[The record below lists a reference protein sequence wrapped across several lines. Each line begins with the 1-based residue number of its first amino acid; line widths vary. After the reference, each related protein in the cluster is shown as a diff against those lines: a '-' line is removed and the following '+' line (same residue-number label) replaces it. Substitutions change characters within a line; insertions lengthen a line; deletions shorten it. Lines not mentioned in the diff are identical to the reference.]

1 MLKAI
6 LITGSALLILLILHD
21 AFEVMLLPRRVKS
34 RIRLV
39 RYFFRI
45 TWSFWSRIARV
56 ITFTDNRHNFLSWYG
71 PLSMVLL
78 LCVWAVGLIAGFGT
92 LYWALDFGRA
102 VRTSWPDQLY
112 FSGSSF
118 FTLGYGDLLPRT
130 DVAKALAVAEAGTGL
145 GFLATVIGYM
155 PVLYQLFAR
164 REAKVIMLDAGA
176 GSPPSATTLLLRH
189 AEGDSLKELDQLLFE
204 WQQWSAELLESQLSY
219 PMLAFY
225 RSQHDN
231 QSWLAA
237 LTAIMDCCALL
248 MTGFKGVRTFR
259 ARQTYSTAR
268 QAVIEMG
275 RVFKVGARPL
285 EEDRLPPE
293 DFKRMCA
300 NLVDVGLLCGDFED
314 SEQKLAAFRKT
325 YEPFLNGLAYY
336 LVLPLPPWLPGEN
349 QMDNWQSG
357 PRGKSAKQL
366 IDTVPAKPE

>member
-6 LITGSALLILLILHD
+6 LITSSALLILLILHD

-45 TWSFWSRIARV
+45 TWSFWSRIARG
-56 ITFTDNRHNFLSWYG
+56 ITFTDSRHNFLSWYG

-102 VRTSWPDQLY
+102 MRTSWPDQLY

-164 REAKVIMLDAGA
+164 REAKVIMLDAAA
-176 GSPPSATTLLLRH
+176 GSPPCATTLLLRH
-189 AEGDSLKELDQLLFE
+189 AEGDGLKELDQLLFE

-275 RVFKVGARPL
+275 RVFKLGARPL

-300 NLVDVGLLCGDFED
+300 NLVDAGLLCGDSED

>member
-45 TWSFWSRIARV
+45 TWSFWSGISRG
-56 ITFTDNRHNFLSWYG
+56 ITFTDSRHSFLGLYG
-71 PLSMVLL
+71 PLSMVIL

-92 LYWALDFGRA
+92 LYWALDLGRA

-118 FTLGYGDLLPRT
+118 FTLGYGDLVPRT
-130 DVAKALAVAEAGTGL
+130 DVAKVLAVAEAGTGL
-145 GFLATVIGYM
+145 GFIATVIGYM

-164 REAKVIMLDAGA
+164 REAKVIMLDAAA
-176 GSPPSATTLLLRH
+176 GSPPCATTLLIRH
-189 AEGDSLKELDQLLFE
+189 AEGDGLKELDELLCE

-268 QAVIEMG
+268 QTVIEMG

-285 EEDRLPPE
+285 EEDRLPPR

-300 NLVDVGLLCGDFED
+300 SLVDAGYFAGIP
-314 SEQKLAAFRKT
+314 KT
-325 YEPFLNGLAYY
+325 PNRS
-336 LVLPLPPWLPGEN
+336 LPPSVKRMN
-349 QMDNWQSG
+349 
-357 PRGKSAKQL
+357 RF
-366 IDTVPAKPE
+366 